1 MKKYLPY
8 LMLMVVLAAAT
19 SVFAQGNYY
28 DTNIDIDLQYR
39 NMGQYFV
46 NGEPRTILM
55 DKPWGA
61 IVYSPQKMG
70 NININSSFSDMT
82 LTSDLGTVTVNDK
95 KGDINIVCPNNT
107 ISLEGNR
114 NGGYIEFKGKR
125 YNVDLSDHK
134 MTIDVPGDTITYTS
148 GPDWLEISG
157 NKGTTRYQKDSNGF
171 TVTSDKGTTTYK
183 AMLNGGYEY
192 DGIPGSSHPYYYWGV
207 EFFDTDSQVGVILEF
222 NRLVP
227 FPTLP
232 SGMRPAKCITVR

>member
-8 LMLMVVLAAAT
+8 LLAIVLLVSIT

-39 NMGQYFV
+39 NQGQYFV
-46 NGEPRTILM
+46 NGESRIILM

-61 IVYSPQKMG
+61 IVYSAQKMG
-70 NININSSFSDMT
+70 NVNIGSSFNEMT

-114 NGGYIEFKGKR
+114 NGGYVEFKGKK
-125 YNVDLSDHK
+125 YNIDLSDHK
-134 MTIDVPGDTITYTS
+134 MTIEVPGDQITYTS
-148 GPDWLEISG
+148 GADWLEISG
-157 NKGTTRYQKDSNGF
+157 KKGTTRYQKESNGF
-171 TVTSDKGTTTYK
+171 TVNSDAGTTTYK
-183 AMLNGGYEY
+183 ATLNGGYEF
-192 DGIPGSSHPYYYWGV
+192 DGISGSSHPYYYWGA
-207 EFFDTDSQVGVILEF
+207 EFFDTQSQVGIILEF
-222 NRLVP
+222 NRLIP

-232 SGMRPAKCITVR
+232 SGIKPARAITIR